1 MDRIQRTSQKVEE
14 LFHQSAAGADGTD
27 GEFMQ
32 ILQRY
37 IFGELCYTGSLDNR
51 MRELVT
57 ITVLTAIQALPQLK
71 AHLNACLNVG
81 CTPVEL
87 REAIYQCAPFI
98 GFPRTLNA
106 IGVLNEVLTSRGV
119 SLPLPKQ
126 GTVADGE
133 RYEKGLALQAPIY
146 GDEIKERYA
155 WLPKPFDAAV
165 PRFLTEHCFGD
176 FHTRAGLDQK
186 TRELLTVV
194 LLAALG
200 GAELQVKSHAAGALK
215 TGSTKEEVVCALVHA
230 SAYMGI
236 PHLFNA
242 LNACRELLAEDR

>member
-1 MDRIQRTSQKVEE
+1 MDRKERTSAKVEE
-14 LFHQSAAGADGTD
+14 LFHQPAAGEEGTD
-27 GEFMQ
+27 PEFMQ

-37 IFGELCYTGSLDNR
+37 IFGDLCYTGSLDNR

-106 IGVLNEVLTSRGV
+106 IGVLNEVLTARGV
-119 SLPLPKQ
+119 TLPLPKQ
-126 GTVADGE
+126 GTVSDE
-133 RYEKGLALQAPIY
+133 DRYEKGLAIQVPVY
-146 GDEIKERYA
+146 GSEIKDRYT
-155 WLPKPFDAAV
+155 WLPKPFDEAV
-165 PRFLTEHCFGD
+165 PRFLTEHGFGD
-176 FHTRAGLDQK
+176 FSTRAGLDEK

-194 LLAALG
+194 LLAAMG
-200 GAELQVKSHAAGALK
+200 GVEVQVRSHVEGALK

-230 SAYMGI
+230 MPYMGF
-236 PHLFNA
+236 PRLFNA
-242 LNACRELLAEDR
+242 LNCSKELL